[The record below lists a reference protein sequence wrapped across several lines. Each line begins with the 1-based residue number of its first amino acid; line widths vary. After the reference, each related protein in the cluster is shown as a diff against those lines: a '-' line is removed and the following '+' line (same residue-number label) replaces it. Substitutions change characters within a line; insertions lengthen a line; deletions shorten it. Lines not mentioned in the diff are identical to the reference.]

1 MWKVVVQVEPHSAV
15 WPAAGTYKKQISFTV
30 IFKFQLVVFAIR
42 KQISLNSLP
51 MPLHSGPPG
60 DIITSVLFCGS
71 CFHSCSIIHNLNLC
85 SAYASGSF
93 PSFYAGARL
102 ALRLPLLHIAQWN
115 NSVRVPDRR
124 AVPRYYCISPTSN
137 IFQIEQYSLYWNCGV
152 HISYINRKTKNI
164 ISVKN
169 TMP

>member
-1 MWKVVVQVEPHSAV
+1 MQSGLLQAP
-15 WPAAGTYKKQISFTV
+15 YKKQISFTV

-102 ALRLPLLHIAQWN
+102 ALRLPLSIKEE
-115 NSVRVPDRR
+115 V
-124 AVPRYYCISPTSN
+124 
-137 IFQIEQYSLYWNCGV
+137 LYV
-152 HISYINRKTKNI
+152 LRKRKT
-164 ISVKN
+164 ISKHSRGTKANHHRFSKN
-169 TMP
+169 TKIEFSLLQGISRHFFFDNPVQHIYMSNRQDYLYNL